1 MIAYNLS
8 EIFNLEIE
16 RQKLSDLIKESAER
30 IKERQDTDTIELVD
44 DVRYYL
50 TKKYAINEEIGS
62 FDPTFHQTRIQMIS
76 IYTKLHCFSM
86 KGR

>member
-1 MIAYNLS
+1 MIRASWQTRCDKLEQHVTKMIAYNLS

-44 DVRYYL
+44 DVRYY
-50 TKKYAINEEIGS
+50 
-62 FDPTFHQTRIQMIS
+62 
-76 IYTKLHCFSM
+76 
-86 KGR
+86 